1 MLLGMMAMMM
11 MMMIMTINLTLAIIL
26 AAPTTSN
33 LYPLN
38 QNE

>member
-1 MLLGMMAMMM
+1 
-11 MMMIMTINLTLAIIL
+11 MTINLTLAIIL